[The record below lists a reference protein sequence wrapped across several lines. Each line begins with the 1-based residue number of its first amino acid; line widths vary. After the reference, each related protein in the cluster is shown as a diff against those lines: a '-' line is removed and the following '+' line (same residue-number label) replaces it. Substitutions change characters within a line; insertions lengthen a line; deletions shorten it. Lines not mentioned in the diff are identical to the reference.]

1 MNEGVIDL
9 SVVDIALGYVFV
21 LLVLWILKRQSIK
34 RESVLIIA
42 TVRMTL
48 QLVAMGLV
56 LTVVL
61 ENPTPFVTFPIIL
74 VMVVFAVFTV
84 FRKFKGQLNQSLKRV
99 IMFSLPVGTLSTVF
113 YFLFVVV
120 RITPY
125 YDPQYFIPISGMIIG
140 NSMTGISLGIH
151 TMINR
156 FTDNKDEV
164 VEALNLGARPKD
176 ASQPIISEAFDSAI
190 MPTLTNMLGLGII
203 FLPGMM
209 TGQILSG
216 VMPMTAIT
224 YQIGIM
230 LGILG
235 GVSLTTYVFLR
246 LAYRT
251 FFNDQSQLRISD
263 SV

>member
-9 SVVDIALGYVFV
+9 SVLDIALGYVFV
-21 LLVLWILKRQSIK
+21 VIVLWILRRQSIR

-42 TVRMTL
+42 TLRMTV
-48 QLVAMGLV
+48 QLIAMGFI
-56 LTVVL
+56 LTIVL
-61 ENPTPFVTFPIIL
+61 ENPHPLITFTIIL
-74 VMVVFAVFTV
+74 VMVSFAVFTI
-84 FRKFKGQLNQSLKRV
+84 FRKFKGRLTPSLKRV
-99 IMFSLPVGTLSTVF
+99 IMIALPVGTLVSLS

-120 RITPY
+120 DITPY

-156 FTDNKDEV
+156 FTDNKAEL
-164 VEALNLGARPKD
+164 VEALNLGAHPKE
-176 ASQPIISEAFDSAI
+176 ASRPIINEAFDSAI
-190 MPTLTNMLGLGII
+190 MPTLNNMLGIGII

-216 VMPMTAIT
+216 IMPMTAIS

-235 GVSLTTYVFLR
+235 GVSLTTYIFLR

-251 FFNDQSQLRISD
+251 FFNDQAQLSFEE
-263 SV
+263 

>member
-1 MNEGVIDL
+1 MNDTVIGL
-9 SVVDIALGYVFV
+9 SVLDIALGYVFV
-21 LLVLWILKRQSIK
+21 LVVLYILKRQSIK
-34 RESVLIIA
+34 RESILILA
-42 TVRMTL
+42 TVRMTV
-48 QLVAMGLV
+48 QLVAMGFI

-61 ENPTPFVTFPIIL
+61 ENPHPLITFSIIL
-74 VMVVFAVFTV
+74 VMITFAVFTV
-84 FRKFKGQLNQSLKRV
+84 FRKFKGRLTPSLKRV
-99 IMFSLPVGTLSTVF
+99 IMIAIPVGTLVALS

-140 NSMTGISLGIH
+140 NSMTGISLGVH
-151 TMINR
+151 TMIHR
-156 FTDNKDEV
+156 FTDNRMEV
-164 VEALNLGARPKD
+164 VEALNLGAHPKD
-176 ASQPIISEAFDSAI
+176 ASRPIINEAFDSAI
-190 MPTLTNMLGLGII
+190 MPTLNNMLGIGII

-216 VMPMTAIT
+216 VVPMTAIS

-235 GVSLTTYVFLR
+235 GVSLTTYIFLR

-251 FFNDQSQLRISD
+251 FFNDQQQL
-263 SV
+263 VVEE

>member
-1 MNEGVIDL
+1 MNDSVIGL
-9 SVVDIALGYVFV
+9 SVLDIALGYVFV
-21 LLVLWILKRQSIK
+21 LIVLLILKRQSIR
-34 RESVLIIA
+34 RETILIIA
-42 TVRMTL
+42 TLRMTV
-48 QLVAMGLV
+48 QLIAMGFI

-61 ENPTPFVTFPIIL
+61 ENPNPLVTFTIIL
-74 VMVVFAVFTV
+74 VMIGFAVFTV
-84 FRKFKGQLNQSLKRV
+84 FRKFKGQLNASLKRV
-99 IMFSLPVGTLSTVF
+99 IMIAMPIGTLVALT

-140 NSMTGISLGIH
+140 NSMTGISLGVH
-151 TMINR
+151 TMIHR
-156 FTDNKDEV
+156 FTDNKAGV
-164 VEALNLGARPKD
+164 VEALNLGAHPKD
-176 ASQPIISEAFDSAI
+176 ASRPIINEAFDSAI
-190 MPTLTNMLGLGII
+190 MPTLNNMLGIGII

-216 VMPMTAIT
+216 VVPMTAIS

-235 GVSLTTYVFLR
+235 GVSLTTYIFLR

-251 FFNDQSQLRISD
+251 FFNDQQQLANGD
-263 SV
+263 